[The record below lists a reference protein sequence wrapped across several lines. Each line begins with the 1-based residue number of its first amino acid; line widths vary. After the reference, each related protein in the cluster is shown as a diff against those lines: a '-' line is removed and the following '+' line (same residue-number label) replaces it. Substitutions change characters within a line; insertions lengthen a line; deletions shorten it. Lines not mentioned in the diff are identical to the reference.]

1 MGTVGQFSVIFLPAL
16 SRIIQTKF
24 IAVAQLRK
32 ILSKNA
38 NLSSS
43 LAPPLPLNH
52 SAKHVALRFFLSVD
66 ELRLS
71 LRCLQ
76 FYLSDKMTL
85 FHDSTYY
92 RIDNTIEIIVLF
104 IHTREE
110 IKRRNIK
117 ILRYSL
123 HKLIAPTLLLRV

>member
-52 SAKHVALRFFLSVD
+52 SAKHIRSAVFPICRRVTTFVALFTILSF
-66 ELRLS
+66 R
-71 LRCLQ
+71 
-76 FYLSDKMTL
+76 
-85 FHDSTYY
+85 
-92 RIDNTIEIIVLF
+92 
-104 IHTREE
+104 
-110 IKRRNIK
+110 
-117 ILRYSL
+117 
-123 HKLIAPTLLLRV
+123 